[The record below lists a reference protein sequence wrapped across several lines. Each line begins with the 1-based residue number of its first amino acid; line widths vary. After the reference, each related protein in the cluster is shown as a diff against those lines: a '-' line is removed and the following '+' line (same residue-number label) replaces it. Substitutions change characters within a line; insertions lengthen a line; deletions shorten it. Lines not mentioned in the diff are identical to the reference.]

1 MLKIFMIFCFS
12 SLVVLSSH
20 PGKEGVSVLLSGSFV
35 SFFSAWCN
43 PVSFLV
49 VFKRERVV

>member
-1 MLKIFMIFCFS
+1 MLKIFKIFCFS
-12 SLVVLSSH
+12 SSVVLSSH

-35 SFFSAWCN
+35 FFFVWCN

-49 VFKRERVV
+49 VFKRERVVG